1 MGFFKDRKEIAQKYQ
16 QELLR
21 SKGESPVPH
30 PKSGIGNIV
39 IVGIILLVVAGAV
52 VNYTTGGESVDDSYW
67 CESNPSIP
75 AFSEN
80 CGKPILKK
88 SNQIK
93 SDTVQDSS
101 WKPANFEIWL
111 DNPNVAWR
119 WLKGNEFRCD
129 YGDAC
134 WGMMIIA
141 KEGCP
146 NSLYAEL
153 SILDAND
160 VQISYTNDS
169 LSSTLPMQKSKMI
182 FETYEED
189 AESAR
194 ISKISC
200 Y

>member
-1 MGFFKDRKEIAQKYQ
+1 
-16 QELLR
+16 
-21 SKGESPVPH
+21 
-30 PKSGIGNIV
+30 
-39 IVGIILLVVAGAV
+39 
-52 VNYTTGGESVDDSYW
+52 
-67 CESNPSIP
+67 
-75 AFSEN
+75 
-80 CGKPILKK
+80 
-88 SNQIK
+88 
-93 SDTVQDSS
+93 
-101 WKPANFEIWL
+101 
-111 DNPNVAWR
+111 
-119 WLKGNEFRCD
+119 
-129 YGDAC
+129 
-134 WGMMIIA
+134 MMIIA

-160 VQISYTNDS
+160 VQISYTNDA

>member
-1 MGFFKDRKEIAQKYQ
+1 MTQNQG
-16 QELLR
+16 
-21 SKGESPVPH
+21 SPK
-30 PKSGIGNIV
+30 PKFSGINWPV
-39 IVGIILLVVAGAV
+39 VGLVCVAALIFTML
-52 VNYTTGGESVDDSYW
+52 VNTEESVDDSYW

-88 SNQIK
+88 TNQIK

-101 WKPANFEIWL
+101 WKPTNFEIWL

>member
-1 MGFFKDRKEIAQKYQ
+1 MGFFKDRKEVAQKYQ
-16 QELLR
+16 QEFLR

-30 PKSGIGNIV
+30 PKSGIGNKV
-39 IVGIILLVVAGAV
+39 LVVIILLAVAGAV

-67 CESNPSIP
+67 CKSNPSIP
-75 AFSEN
+75 AFSKD
-80 CGKPILKK
+80 CGKTPQSEAI
-88 SNQIK
+88 Q
-93 SDTVQDSS
+93 DTS
-101 WKPANFEIWL
+101 WKPTNFEIWL

-129 YGDAC
+129 YGDSC